1 MTARKILTPE
11 EKEIRAEERRSMAA
25 LRRAKINLSKKLKGM
40 TDEEIVAYFQRKDDE
55 LRAMGF
61 NLVDAVE

>member
-25 LRRAKINLSKKLKGM
+25 LRRAKISLSKELKGM
-40 TDEEIVAYFQRKDDE
+40 TDEEIVAYFHRKDDE

-61 NLVDAVE
+61 NLVDSVE